1 MKSIGRLP
9 VKKIFNLSDTE
20 LEIMEFIWKAEKKL
34 TFKEIMEYVNESMS
48 KNWKKQTVST
58 YLTHLQE
65 SGLLEVDKTMPRT
78 YLYSAAC
85 SKEEYEHLCVKH
97 LVQKSFNGS
106 ISKFVAAFT
115 GGKKLTKEEADELR
129 KLI

>member
-1 MKSIGRLP
+1 M
-9 VKKIFNLSDTE
+9 KKIFNLSDTE

-85 SKEEYEHLCVKH
+85 SKEEY
-97 LVQKSFNGS
+97 
-106 ISKFVAAFT
+106 
-115 GGKKLTKEEADELR
+115 
-129 KLI
+129 

>member
-1 MKSIGRLP
+1 MKSKGRLP
-9 VKKIFNLSDTE
+9 VKKTFNLSDTE

-34 TFKEIMEYVNESMS
+34 TFKEIMEYVNESMG

-65 SGLLEVDKTMPRT
+65 SELLEVDKTMPRT

-85 SKEEYEHLCVKH
+85 SKEEYEHLCVKQ
-97 LVQKSFNGS
+97 LVQKSFDGS